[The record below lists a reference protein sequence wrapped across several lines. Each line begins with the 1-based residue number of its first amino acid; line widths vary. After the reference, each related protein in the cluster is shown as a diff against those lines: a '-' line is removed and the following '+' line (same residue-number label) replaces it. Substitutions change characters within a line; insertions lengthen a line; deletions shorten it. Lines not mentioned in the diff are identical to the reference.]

1 MINIKVQSCGLVILL
16 VILFIYSRQKK
27 LNLSTEKAFFR
38 LLIAMI
44 FSLIFDIL
52 SLVGMYW
59 LTELPEWLVDGFCK
73 TYLSS
78 LIIASLSALIYVC
91 VDIYSQSKAFRY
103 RRIIY
108 SSLGLL
114 GIILVFVLPIH
125 KELSDV
131 THMYTY
137 GASVVT
143 TYLFCLLFLG
153 LIVFLT
159 LYHKRSM
166 NPKRVWAVWIWM
178 VLWLVSAFIQ
188 FLNNSRLIVGFASSV
203 GLMVIYLLLE
213 NPESNRDRESGL
225 FNETAL
231 QQYAKQLFS
240 KNEDFGLI
248 ALVFPW
254 TELSAMDTRMQQF
267 LIVVTDYVCSLPE
280 VYAFQCNDDTI
291 LLVLKQGVNIEKI
304 ETMLRSRFTLGWG
317 TKHESLVKPAYMI
330 MPSVAIMSHSEE
342 ILPFLRFA
350 KQVCNTNTE
359 DNRIVLDQSLLQRM
373 HEKREVEQLISDA
386 LKYDRIQVYYQPIY
400 STKERKFTSAEALCR
415 IYNEDGAII
424 PPGRFIEIAEQN
436 GMILELGE
444 RVFEKVCQFIH
455 SGACSEGNLE
465 YIEVNLSVIQCSYEL
480 LAQRFIHIMEQ
491 YEICPSYINLE
502 ITETGS
508 VSTRKIMMD
517 NMQRLLAYGV
527 HFSLDDFG
535 TGHSNLNYIVD
546 MPVKIVKFDRS
557 MTVSYFNNGKA
568 KYVMDAAM
576 HMIHGMELQIVSEG
590 IETEEQ
596 LQTMESLNI
605 NYIQGFYFSKPLPE
619 QEFLEFLR
627 VHKA

>member
-16 VILFIYSRQKK
+16 VILFIYSKQKK
-27 LNLSTEKAFFR
+27 LNLGTEKAFSR
-38 LLIAMI
+38 LLVTMI
-44 FSLIFDIL
+44 LCLIFDIL
-52 SLVGMYW
+52 SLIGMYW
-59 LTELPEWLVDGFCK
+59 STELPEWLVNGFCK
-73 TYLSS
+73 MYLST
-78 LIIASLSALIYVC
+78 LITTSLSALIYVC

-103 RRIIY
+103 RRVIY
-108 SSLGLL
+108 SLLGLL
-114 GIILVFVLPIH
+114 GILLVFLLPIH
-125 KELSDV
+125 KELSNV
-131 THMYTY
+131 TQMYTY
-137 GASVVT
+137 GPSVIT
-143 TYLFCLLFLG
+143 TYLFCLFFLG
-153 LIVFLT
+153 MIVFLT
-159 LYHKRSM
+159 IYHRRRM

-178 VLWLVSAFIQ
+178 VLWIASACIQ
-188 FLNNSRLIVGFASSV
+188 FLNNSLLIVGFAASV

-231 QQYAKQLFS
+231 QQYVKQLFS
-240 KNEDFGLI
+240 KGEDFGLI

-254 TELSAMDTRMQQF
+254 TEASAMDTHMQQF
-267 LIVVTDYVCSLPE
+267 RILVIDYVCSLPE
-280 VYAFQCNDDTI
+280 VYAFQCNEDTI
-291 LLVLKQGVNIEKI
+291 LLVLKQGVDIENV
-304 ETMLRSRFTLGWG
+304 EAMLRSRFTLGWG
-317 TKHESLVKPAYMI
+317 TNQETLVKPSYMI
-330 MPSVAIMSHSEE
+330 MPSVAIMEHSED

-350 KQVCNTNTE
+350 KQFSHTNAE
-359 DNRIVLDQSLLQRM
+359 DNRTVLNQSLLQTM
-373 HEKREVEQLISDA
+373 YEKREVEQLISDA

-415 IYNEDGAII
+415 IYNEDGVII
-424 PPGRFIEIAEQN
+424 PPGRFIEVAEQN

-557 MTVSYFNNGKA
+557 MTISYFNNGKA

-627 VHKA
+627 VHKV